1 MYVGVVPE
9 RDTDLPFCKKN
20 PPPLRYAR
28 KILPPPP
35 RYARKIA
42 LKNVQNCTIYFLTY
56 KFLMQPDDKPDIV

>member
-20 PPPLRYAR
+20 
-28 KILPPPP
+28 PPPP

-56 KFLMQPDDKPDIV
+56 KFLMQPDDKPDDKPDIV